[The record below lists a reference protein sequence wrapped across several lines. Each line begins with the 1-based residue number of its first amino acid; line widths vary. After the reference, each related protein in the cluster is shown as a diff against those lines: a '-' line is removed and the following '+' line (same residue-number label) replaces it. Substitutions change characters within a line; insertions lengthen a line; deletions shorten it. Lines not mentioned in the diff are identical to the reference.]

1 MSVLCRRLC
10 WAAQQMVN
18 QAASLS
24 QEIGE
29 LQAALCDETER
40 RRNAERTC
48 GALESSLDHLAR
60 QLPSKLQATVR
71 GHTQSGNAS
80 THHGGKCT
88 KWAGHGRARQFYRRV
103 PRSELAVAECVCVGV
118 TVTGTWWTDTSRRS
132 GDDDAALLE
141 ANSRHFASMVEVRAM
156 PELAVAAP
164 VRALLVI
171 LGSGDTLT
179 CSAGTG
185 SGGGGL
191 ATGVLAYR

>member
-1 MSVLCRRLC
+1 M
-10 WAAQQMVN
+10 
-18 QAASLS
+18 
-24 QEIGE
+24 
-29 LQAALCDETER
+29 
-40 RRNAERTC
+40 
-48 GALESSLDHLAR
+48 
-60 QLPSKLQATVR
+60 
-71 GHTQSGNAS
+71 
-80 THHGGKCT
+80 
-88 KWAGHGRARQFYRRV
+88 
-103 PRSELAVAECVCVGV
+103 CVGV